1 MGPYAAVVAVVCGA
15 TLLQFANALFA
26 ILLPV
31 RLTLAQAS
39 PVMVG
44 LIGTAY
50 GAGFLFGCAIGPRLV
65 RRVGHIRAF
74 AALAAGCAL
83 VSMAFDATAAP
94 WLWILLRFLMGCVLA
109 ALFVVVEAW
118 LAAATP
124 RDSRGGVI
132 AFYLVAI
139 KAGVILAQ
147 TWFAFGDPEAGF
159 WIALAVAG
167 FIAALIPITL
177 TRTREPPMPTEF
189 GFRLR
194 ELWQTAPAAVVGV
207 MGAGLING
215 AVPALLPVWGD
226 TIGIGV
232 SLPVV
237 LLSAMQLGSLVVQWP
252 LGRLSD
258 RIDRRWVIVGCLAGV
273 AAVSA
278 LLGLAPPAGR
288 VALLVVFVLFGGVAL
303 SFYGICAAHAADHV
317 AAAGG
322 MTRLASGMLFIW
334 AIGAAIGPVVA
345 ARLMELVGPAG
356 LFLFCGTVTGAVAAF
371 VLFRMTRRSA
381 VPPGH
386 RPGFVNLPATSPS
399 IGQIDPRSR

>member
-1 MGPYAAVVAVVCGA
+1 MGPYTAVIAVVLGA
-15 TLLQFANALFA
+15 TLLQTSNALFA

-31 RLTLAQAS
+31 RLTLAEAS
-39 PVMVG
+39 AVVVG

-50 GAGFLFGCAIGPRLV
+50 GVGFLFGCVIGPRLV

-74 AALAAGCAL
+74 AALAAACAL
-83 VSMAFDATAAP
+83 VAMAFAATLSP
-94 WLWILLRFLMGCVLA
+94 WLWMLLRLLMGAVVA
-109 ALFVVVEAW
+109 ALLVIVEAW

-124 RDSRGGVI
+124 RDARGGVI

-147 TWFAFGDPEAGF
+147 ASFAAGDPAATL
-159 WIALAVAG
+159 WIGLAAAG

-194 ELWQTAPAAVVGV
+194 ELWRTAPAAVVGV

-226 TIGIGV
+226 RIGV
-232 SLPVV
+232 GVALPVV

-258 RIDRRWVIVGCLAGV
+258 RTDRRWMIVTCLAGV
-273 AAVSA
+273 AVFSA
-278 LLGLAPPAGR
+278 FLVLEPPTGTT
-288 VALLVVFVLFGGVAL
+288 ALFVLFVLLGGMAF
-303 SFYGICAAHAADHV
+303 SFYGICVAHAADHV
-317 AAAGG
+317 EAGG
-322 MTRLASGMLFIW
+322 MTRLAAGMLFIW
-334 AIGAAIGPVVA
+334 AIGAAIGPLVA
-345 ARLMELVGPAG
+345 AKLMEIAGPAG
-356 LFLFCGTVTGAVAAF
+356 LFLFCGGVTGGVAGF
-371 VLFRMTRRSA
+371 VLWRMTRRSP
-381 VPPGH
+381 VPPAA